1 MYKCKICGKKYNE
14 LSCLYNHIESKHA
27 DMIPQDMTVQQFYYY
42 MKTGK
47 RNGNCVMC
55 KQPTSWNMNTNKYN
69 RFCSNPRCK
78 EEYVK
83 IMKSRMI
90 AKYGKAHL
98 LNDPNKQRE
107 MLANRSISGTY
118 EWSDGKHTTTYTG
131 SYELDFLKTLDN
143 FFDWDPTDI
152 SMPSPHTYTYEY
164 EGQQKFYIPDVFIH
178 SLDLEIEI
186 KDGGDNPNNH
196 HKIQDVD
203 KVKEKIKD
211 EVLTSQRNFH
221 YVKITNKNYENF
233 FEFLNEVKKGFE
245 KYGDDKKIPRI
256 FKIEDIRTKGD
267 IRPVKESHEVTEE
280 GFAKDV
286 IKGLVNANNQPFRD
300 SDMFLSLR
308 YNMVK
313 DSPSEL
319 QSFLKKLIKS
329 AKFEDD
335 LKYVKELAGKSDTYY
350 HNLLKKRP
358 ELQDE
363 YDKYYKWIKDDMVND
378 INKKYK
384 KVKIKETPEYDLE
397 ELLTE
402 SSISMVQLN
411 LYLQNEYEEEMR
423 HYLATYKE
431 YYQKMQKEKPH
442 AVKHLNEDIKRAII
456 YIDGLADKGV
466 ENNLVQ
472 FAREELGNIVEIPK
486 HGKAVKIHESTNTMN
501 VKLLYYGN
509 GRQPFG
515 FNDTKSQF
523 VINENYTIYRD
534 KIGSHCEIKPLPGD
548 EKDKTI
554 LEFNIVFNDE
564 INVEE
569 ALKNYFETGITI
581 NNLFS
586 LRDNEFRFIKEAC
599 LKLFGEY
606 PKEINKK

>member
-69 RFCSNPRCK
+69 RFCGNPRCK

-203 KVKEKIKD
+203 KVKEKLKD
-211 EVLTSQRNFH
+211 DVLTSQRNFH

-267 IRPVKESHEVTEE
+267 IRPVKESQEVTEE

-402 SSISMVQLN
+402 SSISMTQLN

-431 YYQKMQKEKPH
+431 YYQKIQKEKPH

-472 FAREELGNIVEIPK
+472 FAREELGSIVEIPK

-501 VKLLYYGN
+501 VKLLYYSN

-554 LEFNIVFNDE
+554 LEFNIVFNGE

>member
-69 RFCSNPRCK
+69 RFCGNPRCK

-203 KVKEKIKD
+203 KVKEKLKD
-211 EVLTSQRNFH
+211 DVLTSQRNFH

-267 IRPVKESHEVTEE
+267 IRPVKESQEVTEE
-280 GFAKDV
+280 GFAKDIV
-286 IKGLVNANNQPFRD
+286 KGLVNANNQPFRD

-308 YNMVK
+308 YGMVK

-319 QSFLKKLIKS
+319 QGFLKKLIKS

-402 SSISMVQLN
+402 SSISMTQLN

-431 YYQKMQKEKPH
+431 YYQKIQKEKPH

-472 FAREELGNIVEIPK
+472 FAREELGSIVEIPK

-501 VKLLYYGN
+501 VKLLYYSN

-554 LEFNIVFNDE
+554 LEFNIVFNGE

>member
-69 RFCSNPRCK
+69 RFCGNPRCK

-335 LKYVKELAGKSDTYY
+335 LKYVKELVGKSDTYY
-350 HNLLKKRP
+350 HNLLKKKP

-363 YDKYYKWIKDDMVND
+363 YDKYYKWVKGDMEKD

-384 KVKIKETPEYDLE
+384 EVKIKETPEYDLE

-402 SSISMVQLN
+402 SSISMTQLN

-554 LEFNIVFNDE
+554 LEFNIVFNGE

>member
-69 RFCSNPRCK
+69 RFCGNPRCK

-267 IRPVKESHEVTEE
+267 IRPVKESQEVTEE

-335 LKYVKELAGKSDTYY
+335 LKYVKELVGKSDTYY

-363 YDKYYKWIKDDMVND
+363 YDKYYKWIKDGMVND

-472 FAREELGNIVEIPK
+472 FAREELGSIVEIPK

-501 VKLLYYGN
+501 VKLLYHGN

>member
-1 MYKCKICGKKYNE
+1 
-14 LSCLYNHIESKHA
+14 
-27 DMIPQDMTVQQFYYY
+27 
-42 MKTGK
+42 
-47 RNGNCVMC
+47 
-55 KQPTSWNMNTNKYN
+55 
-69 RFCSNPRCK
+69 
-78 EEYVK
+78 
-83 IMKSRMI
+83 
-90 AKYGKAHL
+90 
-98 LNDPNKQRE
+98 
-107 MLANRSISGTY
+107 MLANRSISGKYT
-118 EWSDGKHTTTYTG
+118 WSNSTVETTYTG
-131 SYELDFLKTLDN
+131 SYELDFLKMLDL
-143 FFDWDPTDI
+143 FFEWDPVDI

-164 EGQQKFYIPDVFIH
+164 QGEQKFYIPDAFIH
-178 SLDLEIEI
+178 SLGLEIEI

-203 KVKEKIKD
+203 KVKEKLKD
-211 EVLTSQRNFH
+211 DVLTSQRNFH

-267 IRPVKESHEVTEE
+267 IRPVKESQEVTEE

-402 SSISMVQLN
+402 SSISMTQLN
-411 LYLQNEYEEEMR
+411 LYLQNDYEEEMR

-472 FAREELGNIVEIPK
+472 FAREELGSIVEIPK

-501 VKLLYYGN
+501 VKLLYYSN

>member
-69 RFCSNPRCK
+69 RFCGNPRCK

-267 IRPVKESHEVTEE
+267 IRPVKESQEVTEE

-335 LKYVKELAGKSDTYY
+335 LKYVKELVGKSDTYY

-363 YDKYYKWIKDDMVND
+363 YDKYYKWIKDGMVND

-472 FAREELGNIVEIPK
+472 FAREELGSIVEIPK

-501 VKLLYYGN
+501 VKLLYHGN

-554 LEFNIVFNDE
+554 LEFNIVFNGE

>member
-69 RFCSNPRCK
+69 RFCGNPRCK

-267 IRPVKESHEVTEE
+267 TRPVKESQEVTEG
-280 GFAKDV
+280 GFAKNV

-300 SDMFLSLR
+300 SDIFLSLR

-335 LKYVKELAGKSDTYY
+335 LKYVKELVGKSDTYY

-363 YDKYYKWIKDDMVND
+363 YDKYYKWIKDGMVND

-411 LYLQNEYEEEMR
+411 LYLQNEYEEEMK

-472 FAREELGNIVEIPK
+472 FAREELGSIVEIPK

-501 VKLLYYGN
+501 VKLLYHGN

-554 LEFNIVFNDE
+554 LEFNIVFNGE

>member
-69 RFCSNPRCK
+69 RFCGNPRCK

-203 KVKEKIKD
+203 KVKEKLKD
-211 EVLTSQRNFH
+211 DVLTSQRNFH

-267 IRPVKESHEVTEE
+267 IRPVKESQEVTEE
-280 GFAKDV
+280 GFAKDIV
-286 IKGLVNANNQPFRD
+286 KGLVNANNQPFRD

-308 YNMVK
+308 YSMVK

-319 QSFLKKLIKS
+319 QGFLKKLIKS

-335 LKYVKELAGKSDTYY
+335 LKYVKELVGKSDTYY
-350 HNLLKKRP
+350 HNLLKKKP

-363 YDKYYKWIKDDMVND
+363 YDKYYKWVKGDMEKD

-402 SSISMVQLN
+402 SSISMTQLN

-472 FAREELGNIVEIPK
+472 FAREELGSIVEIPK

-501 VKLLYYGN
+501 VKLLYYSN

-554 LEFNIVFNDE
+554 LEFNIVFNGE

>member
-1 MYKCKICGKKYNE
+1 MYKCKICGKKYND

-69 RFCSNPRCK
+69 RFCGNPRCK

-203 KVKEKIKD
+203 KVKEKLKD
-211 EVLTSQRNFH
+211 DVLTSQRNFH

-256 FKIEDIRTKGD
+256 FKIEDIKLGKVVKHIQESCEEEILEEGIVNKLVSSLDKKVPLRNND
-267 IRPVKESHEVTEE
+267 IFSSLQSDLKKDDCGLKESNE
-280 GFAKDV
+280 
-286 IKGLVNANNQPFRD
+286 
-300 SDMFLSLR
+300 
-308 YNMVK
+308 NM
-313 DSPSEL
+313 L
-319 QSFLKKLIKS
+319 
-329 AKFEDD
+329 
-335 LKYVKELAGKSDTYY
+335 Y
-350 HNLLKKRP
+350 
-358 ELQDE
+358 
-363 YDKYYKWIKDDMVND
+363 
-378 INKKYK
+378 
-384 KVKIKETPEYDLE
+384 
-397 ELLTE
+397 E
-402 SSISMVQLN
+402 SSISMTRLN
-411 LYLQNEYEEEMR
+411 LYLQNEYEEELK
-423 HYLATYKE
+423 HYLDTYKQ
-431 YYQKMQKEKPH
+431 YYNIMLEEKPH
-442 AVKHLNEDIKRAII
+442 DVKHLNEDIKRAII

-472 FAREELGNIVEIPK
+472 FAREELGSIVEIPK
-486 HGKAVKIHESTNTMN
+486 HGKAVKIHESTNTVN

-534 KIGSHCEIKPLPGD
+534 KIGNHCEIKPLPGD
-548 EKDKTI
+548 EKDKMI

-569 ALKNYFETGITI
+569 ALNNYFETGITI

>member
-69 RFCSNPRCK
+69 RFCGNPRCK

-203 KVKEKIKD
+203 KVKEKLKD
-211 EVLTSQRNFH
+211 DVLTSQRNFH

-267 IRPVKESHEVTEE
+267 IRPVKESQEVTEE

-335 LKYVKELAGKSDTYY
+335 LKYVKELVGKSDTYY

-402 SSISMVQLN
+402 SSISMTQLN

-431 YYQKMQKEKPH
+431 YYQKIQKEKPH

-472 FAREELGNIVEIPK
+472 FAREELGSIVEIPK

-501 VKLLYYGN
+501 VKLLYYSN

-554 LEFNIVFNDE
+554 LEFNIVFNGE

>member
-69 RFCSNPRCK
+69 RFCGNPRCK

-267 IRPVKESHEVTEE
+267 IRPVKESQEVTEE

-402 SSISMVQLN
+402 SSISMTQLN